1 MRNFCFALGVL
12 CSVVLSVRAGELIKT
27 TDWPAW
33 RGPTRD
39 GIAPSGQNPPIQWSE
54 SEGILWKVP
63 IPGKG
68 HGSPT
73 IVGEGI
79 FFPTSD
85 PRTKSQSVLC
95 LDRTTG
101 KQIW

>member
-1 MRNFCFALGVL
+1 MKNLCFALGIFCCAL
-12 CSVVLSVRAGELIKT
+12 FQIRGASSIKNN
-27 TDWPAW
+27 DWPAW

-39 GIAPSGQNPPIQWSE
+39 GIAASGQNAPIHWSE

-73 IVGEGI
+73 IVGDRI
-79 FFPTSD
+79 YLPTSD
-85 PRTKSQSVLC
+85 AAKKSQSVLC
-95 LDRTTG
+95 LDRAT
-101 KQIW
+101 